1 MRCEQARLTDRGD
14 DLVERFSR
22 GMRQRLAFERVLL
35 TAPRVLLLDEPFT
48 GLDDESA
55 QRMVGRLAA
64 LRDAGTLVVLATHD
78 LLLVESLVD
87 RACIVKG
94 GVLLPLDRS
103 LPLAEAYR
111 AAVDAQERGSGGRGR
126 SLAAEP
132 RRGGERAPLHASG
145 RIRATALPSCD
156 RGLDHRHRATR
167 HGCCSP
173 RTCASS
179 GGRARGC

>member
-1 MRCEQARLTDRGD
+1 MLGHEPQLYGELTARENLELFGRLGGVPDIEGAVQRALEQARLTDRGD

-55 QRMVGRLAA
+55 QRMVGATGRPARRGHA
-64 LRDAGTLVVLATHD
+64 GRAGDAR

-111 AAVDAQERGSGGRGR
+111 AAVDAQ
-126 SLAAEP
+126 
-132 RRGGERAPLHASG
+132 HATDAG
-145 RIRATALPSCD
+145 W
-156 RGLDHRHRATR
+156 
-167 HGCCSP
+167 
-173 RTCASS
+173 
-179 GGRARGC
+179 